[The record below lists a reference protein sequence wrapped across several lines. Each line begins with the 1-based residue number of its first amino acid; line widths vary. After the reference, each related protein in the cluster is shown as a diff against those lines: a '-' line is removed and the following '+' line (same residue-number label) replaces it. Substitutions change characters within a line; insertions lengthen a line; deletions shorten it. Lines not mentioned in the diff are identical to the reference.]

1 MRYEIL
7 GQVRTVDASGPATM
21 SAPKTNLLLSL
32 LISRAGQVVTPE
44 QITAE
49 LWGTKEPRQAQT
61 AIHVYIYKIRRFL
74 ERPDRPDCPVS
85 THPHGYLLTL
95 GSDELDL
102 HQFHTLLEEGR
113 DRARAGRFEKA
124 SATLRAGLA
133 MWRGPAFAGLAWGP
147 AVGAFAAW
155 AEESRLE
162 CVELL
167 VECDLMMGLHQ
178 RQVRTLF
185 ELTAAHPLRE
195 GLYRQ
200 LMLALYRSHRQ
211 ADALAV
217 YQRARATL
225 KKELG
230 LEPCRALRDL
240 QQAILTADHWLLSIP
255 DHTEVCAVS

>member
-7 GQVRTVDASGPATM
+7 GRIRTVDGAGPAEL
-21 SAPKTNLLLSL
+21 SAPKTNLLLAL
-32 LISRAGQVVTPE
+32 LLSRAGRVVTPE
-44 QITAE
+44 QIVAE
-49 LWGTKEPRQAQT
+49 LWGGTEPRRAQA

-74 ERPDRPDCPVS
+74 ARPDRQGCPVS

-95 GSDELDL
+95 GPDELDL
-102 HQFHTLLEEGR
+102 DQFLGLLDDGR
-113 DRARAGRFEKA
+113 ERARADRFEEA

-133 MWRGPAFAGLAWGP
+133 MWRGPAFEGLAWGS
-147 AVGAFAAW
+147 AVSTFAAW

-162 CVELL
+162 CLELL
-167 VECDLMMGLHQ
+167 VECDLMMGLH
-178 RQVRTLF
+178 REQVRPLY
-185 ELTAAHPLRE
+185 ELTEAHPLRE
-195 GLYRQ
+195 GFYRQ

-211 ADALAV
+211 ADALEV

-240 QQAILTADHWLLSIP
+240 QQAILSADHWLLRIP
-255 DHTEVCAVS
+255 AHAELRAVS